1 MLQRFV
7 EFVDKNVFEDWDD
20 DDLVLFDTREI
31 SIIKILRKK
40 YEELG
45 RITEV
50 LQSDSTTCRD
60 VRILFDAVID
70 EYPVAKTRLP
80 NDSKIFSQPSFE
92 SAMLKIQSGAVG
104 KLTMDEKT

>member
-20 DDLVLFDTREI
+20 YDLVLFNPREI
-31 SIIKILRKK
+31 RTIESLRKK

-50 LQSDSTTCRD
+50 L
-60 VRILFDAVID
+60 
-70 EYPVAKTRLP
+70 
-80 NDSKIFSQPSFE
+80 
-92 SAMLKIQSGAVG
+92 
-104 KLTMDEKT
+104 